1 MVEVRFSSKGSVRC
15 AWQNCGQSI
24 EKSSGEL
31 LRLPPSWRMLVI
43 SSGSTSGS
51 ENMMTAGFNA
61 ALCPDHVK
69 ELYGVLDSETFALT
83 IHEPPK
89 PPKK

>member
-15 AWQNCGQSI
+15 AWKNCGQSI
-24 EKSSGEL
+24 EKDSGENQ
-31 LRLPPSWRMLVI
+31 LRLPPGWRMLVI
-43 SSGSTSGS
+43 SSGSTSDS
-51 ENMMTAGFNA
+51 ENVMTAGFNA

-69 ELYGVLDSETFALT
+69 ELYGVLNSETFALT

-89 PPKK
+89 K

>member
-1 MVEVRFSSKGSVRC
+1 
-15 AWQNCGQSI
+15 
-24 EKSSGEL
+24 
-31 LRLPPSWRMLVI
+31 MLVI
-43 SSGSTSGS
+43 SSGSPSDSG
-51 ENMMTAGFNA
+51 NIMTAGFNA

-83 IHEPPK
+83 IHEPPQ